1 MKVGDVLHLVPT
13 LSEKIG
19 LESKGAMPCQVVYIH
34 PKGRFYVVEFGRTQ
48 RWREAF
54 YPAEREGREYNQPV
68 RDWTEKQKKRGDL
81 R

>member
-19 LESKGAMPCQVVYIH
+19 LESKGTMPCRVVYIH
-34 PKGRFYVVEFGRTQ
+34 PKGWFYVVEFGQTQ

-54 YPAEREGREYNQPV
+54 YPSEREGREYNQPV
-68 RDWTEKQKKRGDL
+68 RDWMEKQKKRGT
-81 R
+81 